1 MNYGISILFRAIPL
15 AMALF
20 CFGYGAFIYGYG
32 DDGSRVVAG
41 PVVFSLGMICI
52 ALFCTAA
59 TIIRQIIHTYNK
71 SAKYV
76 LPVIGYLAAI
86 ITIIGGICIFSNATS
101 TSAFV
106 AGHVITGVGF
116 ITTCVAT
123 AATSSTRFSLIP
135 RNSKATSNEVP
146 EGAYNIRANG
156 QSVERNSTEHIQ
168 ITSKD
173 QAAFLKSI
181 VYYCANVPS
190 YNTMLVCFRFWN
202 CIDHTIYLLFF
213 DVTVTI

>member
-1 MNYGISILFRAIPL
+1 
-15 AMALF
+15 
-20 CFGYGAFIYGYG
+20 
-32 DDGSRVVAG
+32 
-41 PVVFSLGMICI
+41 MICI

-76 LPVIGYLAAI
+76 LPIIGYLAAI

-146 EGAYNIRANG
+146 EGAFSLIRDG
-156 QSVERNSTEHIQ
+156 H
-168 ITSKD
+168 
-173 QAAFLKSI
+173 
-181 VYYCANVPS
+181 
-190 YNTMLVCFRFWN
+190 W
-202 CIDHTIYLLFF
+202 
-213 DVTVTI
+213 